1 MRATATK
8 ESKLGRIDNSYML
21 SGVDRISDRLDCVLR
36 QDIFHAMLAL
46 ERRRAERSRKPF
58 ALMLVDAHAL
68 PKNGKAADFLQ
79 RLTSVVCGATRE
91 SDMIGWYEEND
102 TLAIIFTEINM
113 EAPSLVTD
121 VLHSKVIRAIREN
134 LEPEIASRLIVTLH
148 LYPESWHDNGT
159 DRIAD
164 IKLYPDISAKVSK
177 KKQSTTAAKRAIDIA
192 GSAILLM
199 LLSPA
204 LAVIAVIIKLTS
216 KGPVIFAQERLG
228 QFGKSFKCFKFR
240 TMYVDSDPKIHR
252 EFVQQFIAGQNGRNP
267 QGEDEPIYKITNDP
281 RITPIGRFLRRTS
294 LDEFPQFL
302 NVLRGEMSLVGPRPP
317 VPYEFEQY
325 DFWHR
330 RRVHELK
337 PGVTGLWQISGRS
350 RTSFNDMV
358 RLDLRY
364 SQSWS
369 LWLDLK
375 ILLATPWAVLTGD
388 GAF

>member
-1 MRATATK
+1 VKATALK
-8 ESKLGRIDNSYML
+8 EQKLGRIDSRYML
-21 SGVDRISDRLDCVLR
+21 SGADRIPDRLDCVLR

-58 ALMLVDAHAL
+58 ALMLLDAHAL
-68 PKNGKAADFLQ
+68 PKNGKGADFLDC
-79 RLTSVVCGATRE
+79 LTSVVCGATRE

-102 TLAIIFTEINM
+102 TLAIIFTEINL
-113 EAPSLVTD
+113 EAPNLVTD
-121 VLHSKVIRAIREN
+121 VLHSKVITAIREN
-134 LEPEIASRLIVTLH
+134 LEPELASRLIVTLH

-164 IKLYPDISAKVSK
+164 IKLYPDIAPKVSK
-177 KKQSTTAAKRAIDIA
+177 KKQSTAAKRAIDIV
-192 GSAILLM
+192 GSTILLL
-199 LLSPA
+199 LLSPV
-204 LAVIAVIIKLTS
+204 LAVIALVIKLTS
-216 KGPVIFAQERLG
+216 KGPVIFAQDRLG

-252 EFVQQFIAGQNGRNP
+252 EFVRQFIAGEGVQP
-267 QGEDEPIYKITNDP
+267 KDDAEPAVYKITNDP
-281 RITPIGRFLRRTS
+281 RVTPIGRFLRRTS
-294 LDEFPQFL
+294 LDEFPQFW
-302 NVLRGEMSLVGPRPP
+302 NVLLGEMSLVGPRPP

-337 PGVTGLWQISGRS
+337 PGVTGLWQVSGRS

-375 ILLATPWAVLTGD
+375 ILLATPWAVFTGD